1 MFIVVVLVVS
11 LIIALV
17 VTSGASFAM
26 RYYRRRFESKERR
39 SAIVIG
45 VAFALLLPVMYCS
58 ENLLQGRAGEI
69 TATALMIDSTNSRH
83 RHGLT
88 IPRWM
93 AQKRVTPTSI
103 VE

>member
-69 TATALMIDSTNSRH
+69 TATALMI
-83 RHGLT
+83 T
-88 IPRWM
+88 ICL
-93 AQKRVTPTSI
+93 VGVGI
-103 VE
+103 VWWILAARNA